1 MLRTAF
7 FLLAFFVLAAVAVF
21 LVISAIA
28 VLAIMCLVAI
38 PLWRM
43 TRPHLESVGVAGN
56 GKQPLKRLQTLYAEG
71 KIDMFEFERRVAHVL
86 SREN

>member
-38 PLWRM
+38 PLWRLA
-43 TRPHLESVGVAGN
+43 RPHLENADITGY
-56 GKQPLKRLQTLYAEG
+56 GKQPVKRLQNLYAEG
-71 KIDMFEFERRVAHVL
+71 KIDMFEFERRVARVL